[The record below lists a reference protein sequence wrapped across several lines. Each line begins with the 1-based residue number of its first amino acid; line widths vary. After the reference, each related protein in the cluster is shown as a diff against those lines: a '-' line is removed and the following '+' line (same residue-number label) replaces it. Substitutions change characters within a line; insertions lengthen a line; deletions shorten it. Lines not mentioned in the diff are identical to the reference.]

1 MARDKEGF
9 SVATRTLAGINQ
21 RAGLIAMEYGKYD
34 ETTRYFRRMEELS
47 ERIGDGR
54 TRRFSSR

>member
-9 SVATRTLAGINQ
+9 ALATRTLAGINQ

-34 ETTRYFRRMEELS
+34 ETPATSAGWRSSPSNWPRPTPTRSNR
-47 ERIGDGR
+47 
-54 TRRFSSR
+54 